1 MVEIIIRVWNAIHHK
16 ELITEIDG
24 KKFYIAHGD
33 GLGDPSISFRILRKF
48 FRNKPCQA
56 LYKTIHPR
64 LTVPLG
70 YAWSRHNRKK
80 KIGLK
85 SEKYLGEKQEYLV
98 EFAKKH
104 AQDNDIDFYVF
115 GHRHIVLDLLIT
127 PKQRVAILGDWS
139 QNFSYGMWDGNNFSV
154 EYFLNE

>member
-1 MVEIIIRVWNAIHHK
+1 MSILGHLEPNSVFHYFEEICNIPHGSGN
-16 ELITEIDG
+16 ID
-24 KKFYIAHGD
+24 K
-33 GLGDPSISFRILRKF
+33 ISD
-48 FRNKPCQA
+48 
-56 LYKTIHPR
+56 
-64 LTVPLG
+64 
-70 YAWSRHNRKK
+70 
-80 KIGLK
+80 
-85 SEKYLGEKQEYLV
+85 YLV

-127 PKQRVAILGDWS
+127 PKQRVAILGDWI